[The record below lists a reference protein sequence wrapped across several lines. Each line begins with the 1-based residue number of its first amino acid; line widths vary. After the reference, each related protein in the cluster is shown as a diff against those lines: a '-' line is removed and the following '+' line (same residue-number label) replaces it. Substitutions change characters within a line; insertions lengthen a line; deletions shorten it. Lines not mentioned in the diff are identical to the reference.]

1 MTNTPGDEPTRPE
14 QQPKPSA
21 DQPGYWE
28 QQAQNQPPA
37 PPQGQPP
44 YQGQGPYQQGPPPGY
59 QGHAPVQYAPDHPR
73 AVTSLVLGILGIVLC
88 GVLAPFAWVIGSKTL
103 NEIDAS
109 NGMVGGRGAA
119 QAGYILG
126 IVGTVLLVIY
136 AIAAVFY
143 VIFMISLV
151 GGGVTSRY

>member
-14 QQPKPSA
+14 QQQSPGGER
-21 DQPGYWE
+21 PGYWE
-28 QQAQNQPPA
+28 QQPQNQPPTA
-37 PPQGQPP
+37 PQGPPPYQGQPP
-44 YQGQGPYQQGPPPGY
+44 YQQSPGY
-59 QGHAPVQYAPDHPR
+59 PQSPQQPAVQYAPDHPR

-88 GVLAPFAWVIGSKTL
+88 GVLAPFAWVIGSRTL

-109 NGMVGGRGAA
+109 NGRVGGRGAA

-151 GGGVTSRY
+151 SGGVTTR